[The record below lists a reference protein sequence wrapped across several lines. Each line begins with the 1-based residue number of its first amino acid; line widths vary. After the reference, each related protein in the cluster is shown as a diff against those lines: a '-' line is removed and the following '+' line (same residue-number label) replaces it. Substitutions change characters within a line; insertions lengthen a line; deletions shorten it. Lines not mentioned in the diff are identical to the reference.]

1 MKEKL
6 EDVSNKDTAE
16 ANANLLTNN
25 VLEFQKVLVLL
36 EKENKKK
43 EEFVKFNLKSMG
55 DSMVEIMSEKQ
66 CAIDVIK
73 KKYQL
78 TAINLKEHTI
88 VIFST
93 IQAKQKSN
101 LNYQYFLSVFFI
113 FA

>member
-78 TAINLKEHTI
+78 LSCNAGQILSNHPFNYMIAIQSLDTEK
-88 VIFST
+88 
-93 IQAKQKSN
+93 
-101 LNYQYFLSVFFI
+101 
-113 FA
+113 